1 MTALVLS
8 VLAGVILFVG
18 LIASVQIVQPVKQ
31 RAYTV
36 LGTYK
41 GTLKP
46 GVNFVVPFISSVY
59 EYDMREQTVDIPEQ
73 ELITNDNAPIKVDGV
88 IYTKLNSPRK
98 AFLEVED
105 YHRAVR
111 NLAQTTLR
119 AVIGEMDLDDT
130 LNQRDKINARI
141 REELAEP
148 TDNWG
153 VEITKVEI
161 KNVHPSKE
169 VRDAMEEQTSAERQ
183 RRAMVTKAKGQKRS
197 QILKAEGEKQSRII
211 EAEGERQERIRVA
224 MGESRSIILRALASR
239 TMGEQA
245 TIVRSLE
252 AMETAAQEKSNSFFF
267 PAELSNTIGRL
278 GRYLSDSDFSSEDM
292 LEEMSLDD
300 FPEEIRDIMD
310 PSREPDDLDDPEE
323 IDTED
328 LDQDI
333 DEDIDSVENNSLD
346 QDEDQTGT

>member
-1 MTALVLS
+1 MEAIIISLF
-8 VLAGVILFVG
+8 AGFLFFIA
-18 LIASVQIVQPVKQ
+18 LIAAVQIVDPVEQ

-36 LGTYK
+36 LGTFK

-46 GVNFVVPFISSVY
+46 GVNFIVPFISSVY
-59 EYDMREQTVDIPEQ
+59 SYDMREQTVDIPEQ

-88 IYTKLNSPRK
+88 IYTKLNSPKK

-153 VEITKVEI
+153 VQITKVEI

-169 VRDAMEEQTSAERQ
+169 VRDAMEEQTSAERK

-224 MGESRSIILRALASR
+224 MGESRSIILRALASQ

-252 AMETAAQEKSNSFFF
+252 ALEKAAQEESNSFFF
-267 PAELSNTIGRL
+267 PAEVSGTIGRL
-278 GRYLSDSDFSSEDM
+278 GRYLSDTDGGTGDQLESVSLED
-292 LEEMSLDD
+292 LPD
-300 FPEEIRDIMD
+300 EIRDIMD
-310 PSREPDDLDDPEE
+310 PSRTPDDLDD
-323 IDTED
+323 
-328 LDQDI
+328 LDDIEPDDI
-333 DEDIDSVENNSLD
+333 DEDIDDNLDSVEGEPKS
-346 QDEDQTGT
+346 E